1 MRYNAAKKV
10 TSVNKL
16 TSSAGITEL
25 YYSLLDLDD
34 KQKNRYLENLQT
46 QNPELHQEL
55 MTLFA
60 VESDSI
66 LTELLNFNICSSG
79 DTEVD
84 YTHQQIDKYLLTH
97 ELGRGGMGVVYA
109 ACRADRR
116 FEQKLAI
123 KFLHPHMA
131 QIFDET
137 LLFSE
142 AQLLANLNHPNIAK
156 VFDGGMHGKQVYIVM
171 EYIEG
176 KHLAEFVLE
185 QPLCVQDRL
194 RLFCQICNGIEHTH
208 QQGIVHGDLKPEN
221 VLIDTRLNAKL
232 IDFNLTQKLDRR
244 EAPIAAL
251 SKQYASPEQLSGL
264 ELTAA
269 SDIYSLGQL
278 LKWLFPNQSPTSDIA
293 LIQTKATQSQASLR
307 YSSAMA
313 LQNDIENILSKHPIS
328 LRKKELVYTGKR
340 LFQRHPLSSSL
351 ALVLLLGG
359 TLFSTALVGK
369 NQQLAKEK
377 RIAENLIFEVT
388 SMVFDAKS
396 EQAQSLPANVVLDLT
411 RRRILSNP
419 EIPKHIKQKMLLAML
434 TPAERH
440 RDNQQQNTISNP

>member
-1 MRYNAAKKV
+1 M

>member
-1 MRYNAAKKV
+1 M

-16 TSSAGITEL
+16 TSAAGITEL

-176 KHLAEFVLE
+176 KHLAEFLLE

-221 VLIDTRLNAKL
+221 VLIDARLNAKL

-351 ALVLLLGG
+351 ALILLLGG
-359 TLFSTALVGK
+359 TLFSTVLVGK

>member
-1 MRYNAAKKV
+1 M
-10 TSVNKL
+10 TSA
-16 TSSAGITEL
+16 AGITEL

-176 KHLAEFVLE
+176 KHLAEFLLE

-221 VLIDTRLNAKL
+221 VLIDARLNAKL

-351 ALVLLLGG
+351 ALILLLGG
-359 TLFSTALVGK
+359 TLFSTVLVGK

>member
-1 MRYNAAKKV
+1 M
-10 TSVNKL
+10 